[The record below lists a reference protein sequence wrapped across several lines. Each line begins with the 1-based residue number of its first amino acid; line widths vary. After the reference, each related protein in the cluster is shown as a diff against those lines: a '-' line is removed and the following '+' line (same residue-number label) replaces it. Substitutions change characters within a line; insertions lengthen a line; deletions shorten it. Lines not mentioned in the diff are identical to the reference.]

1 MDPPWT
7 CQRGWRKDSPHLYN
21 TDEEVDRVVEVLSLE
36 RVARQ

>member
-1 MDPPWT
+1 MDLSW
-7 CQRGWRKDSPHLYN
+7 CCRRGWRKDSPHLYN